1 MLSRRTFLAVSA
13 SLPALALAGP
23 AAAQEPA
30 ALPAAVGADS
40 PDTVPVEVGPV
51 VRHEDLTV
59 VRVAAPTAQASL
71 LTSGGAFKTD
81 GSSLKADGVR
91 LVSVSRGA
99 ALAPQDR
106 TATRAQGS
114 APQDMTEAFVVF
126 AALEGNDPVQVLL
139 PGWGLI
145 PDVPLL
151 SEQDAGL
158 SVTVS

>member
-1 MLSRRTFLAVSA
+1 M
-13 SLPALALAGP
+13 
-23 AAAQEPA
+23 
-30 ALPAAVGADS
+30 
-40 PDTVPVEVGPV
+40 
-51 VRHEDLTV
+51 RHEDLIV

>member
-1 MLSRRTFLAVSA
+1 M
-13 SLPALALAGP
+13 
-23 AAAQEPA
+23 
-30 ALPAAVGADS
+30 
-40 PDTVPVEVGPV
+40 
-51 VRHEDLTV
+51 
-59 VRVAAPTAQASL
+59 
-71 LTSGGAFKTD
+71 
-81 GSSLKADGVR
+81 
-91 LVSVSRGA
+91 SVSRGA

>member
-1 MLSRRTFLAVSA
+1 MTGVQT
-13 SLPALALAGP
+13 G
-23 AAAQEPA
+23 
-30 ALPAAVGADS
+30 ALPS
-40 PDTVPVEVGPV
+40 S
-51 VRHEDLTV
+51 
-59 VRVAAPTAQASL
+59 PTAQASL